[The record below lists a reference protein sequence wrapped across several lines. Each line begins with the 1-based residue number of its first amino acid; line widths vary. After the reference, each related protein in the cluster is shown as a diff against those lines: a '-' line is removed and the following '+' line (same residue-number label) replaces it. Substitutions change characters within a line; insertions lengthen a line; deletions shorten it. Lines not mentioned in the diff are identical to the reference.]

1 MQLFIRRPF
10 HSTFGGGKLID
21 QLEQTVGRNQSRM
34 CGKRFLQIRIDVFLH
49 RIGLRLEHKQIAKI
63 NDQIRHESHHV
74 LAVFRLL
81 VKELEGCRGFAL
93 QNPPGKIDHGLFAR
107 KSENIEDIALADFFP
122 AECDKLIEHRFCIA
136 QTAFRATR
144 DRMRRRRF
152 QRNFFLPGNKL
163 QMLSNQICRD
173 AVEIEALAAAQNSRQ
188 NFLRLGGRENKFHMR
203 RRLLERFQ
211 KCIKRLR

>member
-1 MQLFIRRPF
+1 R
-10 HSTFGGGKLID
+10 T
-21 QLEQTVGRNQSRM
+21 GR
-34 CGKRFLQIRIDVFLH
+34 
-49 RIGLRLEHKQIAKI
+49 RLEPTQIAKL

-144 DRMRRRRF
+144 DRMRRRW
-152 QRNFFLPGNKL
+152 
-163 QMLSNQICRD
+163 
-173 AVEIEALAAAQNSRQ
+173 
-188 NFLRLGGRENKFHMR
+188 FLRYFFFSCYELQVPGK
-203 RRLLERFQ
+203 
-211 KCIKRLR
+211 